1 MLVLKRDGHR
11 ESVKFDKITA
21 RIEKLCYGLDPK
33 FVNPVEVAMKVING
47 LYDGVSTSELDN
59 LAAEIAASMT
69 TRHPDFAK
77 LSARI
82 ATSNLHK
89 VTSKSFSNT
98 MKRLYNYVDP
108 KTGQNAPLISKETW
122 KVIHENAA
130 ELDEAIIYDRDFGYD
145 YFGFRTLEKSYL
157 MKIDGKVVERPQ
169 HLLMRV
175 AVGIHGEDLP
185 AAIETYNLLSEK
197 WFTHATPTL
206 FNAGTP
212 KPQLSSCFL
221 LTMKDDS
228 IDGIYDTLKQTAKI
242 SQSAGGIG
250 LSIHN
255 VRAKGSY
262 IKGTGGTS
270 NGIVP
275 MLRNFDMTARYVDQC
290 FHPETIVYS
299 KAGIKKIGEIVLGDE
314 LLTHQGEFNNVAKL
328 LHHRYTGKMIEI
340 SVKQSL
346 EPVMVTPEHPFY
358 VLRGQKK
365 MINHEVIKNRLEK
378 GLVEAEWIE
387 AKDLLDDDMIA
398 FPVNEYAHDVLEY
411 SAEDC
416 RFYGMML
423 GDGHI
428 SRDGKQAHITQ
439 NKNTDDLN
447 FIKSY
452 LYHNGIHWTESVN
465 EEENKSRFTWSAHIG
480 FKFTRAMLYDAQ
492 GEKAVHPLMLHLPK
506 DKTLQ
511 IIKGVLETDGT
522 ISNRENFE
530 IALEMTSR
538 NVIESVRYMLM
549 RFGILTS
556 GNIRDRIGNTSKYKN
571 ITTRKITYNLRI
583 PKVAEITDLFGLPAG
598 EYVNYFKDG
607 NLCWS
612 RIDGLAEKEY
622 DGVVVDFE
630 VEPDHNYVTHI
641 GVAHN
646 GGGKRK
652 GSFAIYLEPWHADV
666 FDFLDLKKNHGKEE
680 MRARD
685 LFYAMWIPDL
695 FMKRIENNE
704 MWSLFC
710 PNEAP
715 GLADCYGDEFE
726 RLYEKYEKEGKF
738 RKQVKAQDLWFEI
751 LEAQIETGTPYMLYK
766 DAANKKSNQKH
777 LGTIKS
783 SNLCTEII
791 EYTSPDEVAVC
802 NLASIALPKFVT
814 EEGKFD
820 HQRLYDI
827 TKVITRNL
835 NKVIDVNYYP
845 VEEARNSNMR
855 HRPIGIGVQG
865 LADAFILLRMPFDSL
880 EARGLNKDIHE
891 TIYFAAMEASMELAK
906 ELGAYET
913 FKGSP
918 VSKGIFQFDM
928 WGVTPDSGRWDWEQ
942 LKREVKQNGVRNSL
956 LLAPMPTASTS
967 QILGNNECFEPY
979 TSNIYTRRTLS
990 GEFIVANKHLMK
1002 DLISLGLWSETMR
1015 QKLVAANGSV
1025 QAIAEIPQ
1033 HIKDI
1038 YRTVWEIPQKA
1049 IIDMSAD
1056 RGAFICQSQSLNIHL
1071 TNPNFG
1077 KLTSM
1082 HFYAWK
1088 KGLKTG
1094 MYYLRSTAAADAIKF
1109 TLDKSVHQTTPA
1121 ESTAATVAAV
1131 ESAIAHPIQVVAEG
1145 QQTIAYEKSV
1155 ANYEQKMADLACS
1168 LDNPDACEACGS

>member
-47 LYDGVSTSELDN
+47 LYDGVSTVELDN
-59 LAAEIAASMT
+59 LAAEIAASLT

-77 LSARI
+77 LAARI
-82 ATSNLHK
+82 AVSNLHK

-98 MKRLYNYVDP
+98 MKRLYTYVDP
-108 KTGQNAPLISKETW
+108 KTGENAPLISKETW

-130 ELDEAIIYDRDFGYD
+130 ELDEAVIYDRDFSYD
-145 YFGFRTLEKSYL
+145 YFGFKTLERSYL

-175 AVGIHGEDLP
+175 AVGIHGEDIP

-275 MLRNFDMTARYVDQC
+275 MLRNFDMTARYVDQ
-290 FHPETIVYS
+290 
-299 KAGIKKIGEIVLGDE
+299 
-314 LLTHQGEFNNVAKL
+314 
-328 LHHRYTGKMIEI
+328 
-340 SVKQSL
+340 
-346 EPVMVTPEHPFY
+346 
-358 VLRGQKK
+358 
-365 MINHEVIKNRLEK
+365 
-378 GLVEAEWIE
+378 
-387 AKDLLDDDMIA
+387 
-398 FPVNEYAHDVLEY
+398 
-411 SAEDC
+411 
-416 RFYGMML
+416 
-423 GDGHI
+423 
-428 SRDGKQAHITQ
+428 
-439 NKNTDDLN
+439 
-447 FIKSY
+447 
-452 LYHNGIHWTESVN
+452 
-465 EEENKSRFTWSAHIG
+465 
-480 FKFTRAMLYDAQ
+480 
-492 GEKAVHPLMLHLPK
+492 
-506 DKTLQ
+506 
-511 IIKGVLETDGT
+511 
-522 ISNRENFE
+522 
-530 IALEMTSR
+530 
-538 NVIESVRYMLM
+538 
-549 RFGILTS
+549 
-556 GNIRDRIGNTSKYKN
+556 
-571 ITTRKITYNLRI
+571 
-583 PKVAEITDLFGLPAG
+583 
-598 EYVNYFKDG
+598 
-607 NLCWS
+607 
-612 RIDGLAEKEY
+612 
-622 DGVVVDFE
+622 
-630 VEPDHNYVTHI
+630 
-641 GVAHN
+641 

-666 FDFLDLKKNHGKEE
+666 FDFLELKKNHGKEE

-695 FMKRIENNE
+695 FMKRIEDNE

-715 GLADCYGDEFE
+715 GLADCWGEDFE
-726 RLYEKYEKEGKF
+726 RLYEKYEKEGKY

-766 DAANKKSNQKH
+766 DAANRKSNQKH

-814 EEGKFD
+814 EDGKFD
-820 HQRLYDI
+820 HQKLYEI

-845 VEEARNSNMR
+845 VIEAKNSNMR

-865 LADAFILLRMPFDSL
+865 LADAFILLRMPFDSK

-906 ELGAYET
+906 KDGPYET

-918 VSKGIFQFDM
+918 ISKGIFQFDM
-928 WGVTPDSGRWDWEQ
+928 WGVTPDSGRWDWEN
-942 LKREVKQNGVRNSL
+942 LKREVKQNGARNSL

-990 GEFIVANKHLMK
+990 GEFIIANKHLMK
-1002 DLISLGLWSETMR
+1002 DLINLGLWSETMR
-1015 QKLVAANGSV
+1015 QKLISTNGSV
-1025 QAIAEIPQ
+1025 QAIPEIPQ
-1033 HIKDI
+1033 NIKDI
-1038 YRTVWEIPQKA
+1038 YKTVWEISQKA

-1056 RGAFICQSQSLNIHL
+1056 RGAYICQSQSLNIHL
-1071 TNPNFG
+1071 TDPNFG

-1109 TLDKSVHQTTPA
+1109 TLDKSALQEP
-1121 ESTAATVAAV
+1121 TVAA
-1131 ESAIAHPIQVVAEG
+1131 APTTVAEPVMAV
-1145 QQTIAYEKSV
+1145 QSV
-1155 ANYEQKMADLACS
+1155 AVAENQQAIQYEQLPLADYDQKRADMACS

>member
-21 RIEKLCYGLDPK
+21 RIEKLCYGLDPN

-47 LYDGVSTSELDN
+47 LYDGVSTQELDN
-59 LAAEIAASMT
+59 LAAEIAASLT
-69 TRHPDFAK
+69 TKHPDFAK
-77 LSARI
+77 LAARI
-82 ATSNLHK
+82 AVSNLHK

-98 MKRLYNYVDP
+98 MKRLYTYVDP
-108 KTGQNAPLISKETW
+108 KNGQNAPLISKETW
-122 KVIHENAA
+122 KVIKDNAA
-130 ELDEAIIYDRDFGYD
+130 ELDDAIIYDRDFSYD
-145 YFGFRTLEKSYL
+145 YFGFKTLERSYL
-157 MKIDGKVVERPQ
+157 MKVDGKVVERPQ

-175 AVGIHGEDLP
+175 AVGIHGEDI
-185 AAIETYNLLSEK
+185 AAAVETYHLLSEK

-275 MLRNFDMTARYVDQC
+275 MLRNFDMTARYVDQ
-290 FHPETIVYS
+290 
-299 KAGIKKIGEIVLGDE
+299 
-314 LLTHQGEFNNVAKL
+314 
-328 LHHRYTGKMIEI
+328 
-340 SVKQSL
+340 
-346 EPVMVTPEHPFY
+346 
-358 VLRGQKK
+358 
-365 MINHEVIKNRLEK
+365 
-378 GLVEAEWIE
+378 
-387 AKDLLDDDMIA
+387 
-398 FPVNEYAHDVLEY
+398 
-411 SAEDC
+411 
-416 RFYGMML
+416 
-423 GDGHI
+423 
-428 SRDGKQAHITQ
+428 
-439 NKNTDDLN
+439 
-447 FIKSY
+447 
-452 LYHNGIHWTESVN
+452 
-465 EEENKSRFTWSAHIG
+465 
-480 FKFTRAMLYDAQ
+480 
-492 GEKAVHPLMLHLPK
+492 
-506 DKTLQ
+506 
-511 IIKGVLETDGT
+511 
-522 ISNRENFE
+522 
-530 IALEMTSR
+530 
-538 NVIESVRYMLM
+538 
-549 RFGILTS
+549 
-556 GNIRDRIGNTSKYKN
+556 
-571 ITTRKITYNLRI
+571 
-583 PKVAEITDLFGLPAG
+583 
-598 EYVNYFKDG
+598 
-607 NLCWS
+607 
-612 RIDGLAEKEY
+612 
-622 DGVVVDFE
+622 
-630 VEPDHNYVTHI
+630 
-641 GVAHN
+641 

-666 FDFLDLKKNHGKEE
+666 FEFLELKKNHGKEE

-695 FMKRIENNE
+695 FMKRIESNE

-715 GLADCYGDEFE
+715 GLADCYGEEFE

-738 RKQVKAQDLWFEI
+738 RKQIKAQDLWFEI

-766 DAANKKSNQKH
+766 DAANRKSNHKH

-814 EEGKFD
+814 EAGTFD
-820 HQRLYDI
+820 HQKLYDI

-845 VEEARNSNMR
+845 VIEARNSNMR

-865 LADAFILLRMPFDSL
+865 LADAFILLRMPFDSE
-880 EARGLNKDIHE
+880 EARGLNTDIHE
-891 TIYFAAMEASMELAK
+891 TIYYAAMEASMELAK
-906 ELGAYET
+906 VNGPYES

-928 WGVTPDSGRWDWEQ
+928 WGVTPSSKRWDWDS
-942 LKREVKQNGVRNSL
+942 LKKEVKQHGVYNSL

-990 GEFIVANKHLMK
+990 GEFIIANKHLMK
-1002 DLISLGLWSETMR
+1002 DLISMGLWSENMR
-1015 QKLVAANGSV
+1015 QKLIATNGSV
-1025 QAIAEIPQ
+1025 QPIAEIPQ
-1033 HIKDI
+1033 NIKDI
-1038 YRTVWEIPQKA
+1038 YKTVWEISQKS

-1056 RGAFICQSQSLNIHL
+1056 RGAYICQSQSLNIHL
-1071 TNPNFG
+1071 TDPNFG

-1109 TLDKSVHQTTPA
+1109 TLDKTAMDQPFVAA
-1121 ESTAATVAAV
+1121 EVTSTATKVTEPVAV
-1131 ESAIAHPIQVVAEG
+1131 YTMKAEA
-1145 QQTIAYEKSV
+1145 QKEIPYDQTLGSDLD
-1155 ANYEQKMADLACS
+1155 QKRADMACS